1 MNINVRVP
9 LSLQNIT
16 GNKTDFECQ
25 GDTLEELLSNLKRLF
40 PEIKEVLFDKEGKIK
55 SSFCL
60 IVNGKNVKLFNKE
73 IIPLN
78 IGDEVLIMQLVAGG

>member
-16 GNKTDFECQ
+16 GNKTEFECQ
-25 GDTLEELLSNLKRLF
+25 GDTLEELLSNLKNLF
-40 PEIKEVLFDKEGKIK
+40 PEIKEVLFDKEGKIR